1 MKLDKYITAVN
12 DHFPPRA
19 WDRVTIKMIAEIK
32 SRGISVSAFNE
43 ELEID
48 DQIVNQ
54 INDCLF
60 KMYGKGLPAN
70 I

>member
-1 MKLDKYITAVN
+1 MKLERYIDVIN
-12 DHFPPRA
+12 SNFPPRA

-32 SRGISVSAFNE
+32 SRGISIASFNG

-48 DQIVNQ
+48 PSLVEK
-54 INDCLF
+54 INDCLM

-70 I
+70 V